1 MDDLQPRPEAPRPP
15 GTPDAPLTLAAGQA
29 ACVPLDLAANAAT
42 AADLVRRAADRG
54 ADLLVLPEL
63 FLTGYELPGIVA
75 DPAQHTVGADDPR
88 LDPLRA
94 ACATHRT
101 ALVVGAPTRTETGAL
116 HISALAFDRDGKLA
130 ATYDKQHAMPEER
143 AAGFAPG
150 AAGCTLVLDGWRL
163 GLSICWDSSFPEHA
177 RAAAVDG
184 CHAYLNGSL
193 FGAEFLA
200 KSNALLLPA
209 RALDNTLYVV
219 LANHSA
225 PSGPYAGGGHS
236 AIWGPLGELLD
247 DAGEADPG
255 LAVAV
260 LDPAAVRAAREEEP
274 VLADPSLTAPV
285 RPRIV
290 SGAL

>member
-1 MDDLQPRPEAPRPP
+1 M
-15 GTPDAPLTLAAGQA
+15 PDAPLTLAAGQA
-29 ACVPLDLAANAAT
+29 ACVPLDLAANAVT

-54 ADLLVLPEL
+54 ADLLLLPEL
-63 FLTGYELPGIVA
+63 FLTGYELPGIAA
-75 DPAQHTVGADDPR
+75 DPARHTTGADDPR
-88 LDPLRA
+88 LDPLRE

-101 ALVVGAPTRTETGAL
+101 ALVVGAPTRTDEGAL

-130 ATYDKQHAMPEER
+130 ATYDKQHATAGER

-150 AAGCTLVLDGWRL
+150 ASGCTLVLDGWRL
-163 GLSICWDSSFPEHA
+163 GLSVCWDSSFPEHA
-177 RAAAVDG
+177 RAAALDG
-184 CHAYLNGSL
+184 CHVYLNGSM
-193 FGAEFLA
+193 FSAGFLA
-200 KSNALLLPA
+200 KSNGFLLPA
-209 RALDNTLYVV
+209 RALDNTVYVA
-219 LANHSA
+219 LSNHSA

-274 VLADPSLTAPV
+274 VLVDPSLTAPV